1 MNQFNLSH
9 FSDYTDEAP
18 LPRPDFDAYLQQST
32 RHELK
37 QQIIAN
43 QSNRFTP
50 EQLDSFSTDHLRKI
64 ATLASGTTS
73 AAKSSTHY
81 VNDGGLFGEGVSDDE
96 GDEAP
101 LPRPAGWI

>member
-37 QQIIAN
+37 QQIAN
-43 QSNRFTP
+43 QSNSFSP
-50 EQLDSFSTDHLRKI
+50 EQLDQFSTEQLRGI
-64 ATLASGTTS
+64 ATLASGNTT
-73 AAKSSTHY
+73 AAKSPNHY

-96 GDEAP
+96 SDEEAP
-101 LPRPAGWI
+101 LPRPASWI